1 MNFPRYSK
9 NCANTVKARPEA
21 PILKSRKLRRIL
33 RHDPEAAQLDVKRM
47 LSAGRVFNLHEQ
59 ERTEY
64 LMASSRFKQWLT
76 SRYSEVLLVNGNVD
90 TSNRCSPIS
99 FACGLLVSS
108 LGSFPST
115 ITISFFCAL
124 HTDSN
129 DPETGS
135 RMMLASLVCQLLEK
149 YQHFD
154 LSFLAAD
161 QKYDLQD
168 HELNTLCRLFEKLLR
183 QLPEGQLVF
192 CMVDGVS
199 YYEYRDRRADTGKVL
214 TLLTALT
221 EDEKLKAIFK
231 LMISSPTT
239 SRYVS
244 DVVDREDVYTLPET
258 IEHTNQGFDSQAFGK
273 TAKKQI
279 KHVETKV
286 NPEAT
291 WSSDSE
297 DGPEES
303 EESE

>member
-1 MNFPRYSK
+1 MTLIRYPRSCVDVV
-9 NCANTVKARPEA
+9 NVWPEL
-21 PILKSRKLRRIL
+21 PVLKSRKLRRIL
-33 RHDPEAAQLDVKRM
+33 RHDPEAAQLDVNRT

-64 LMASSRFKQWLT
+64 LMTSSRFKQWLT
-76 SRYSEVLLVNGNVD
+76 SRHSEVLFINGNAD
-90 TSNRCSPIS
+90 TSNRCSPMS

-115 ITISFFCAL
+115 ITLSFFCAL
-124 HTDSN
+124 HTDSS

-149 YQHFD
+149 YQDFD
-154 LSFLAAD
+154 LSFLGAD

-168 HELNTLCRLFEKLLR
+168 HEVDTLCSLFKSLLQ
-183 QLPEGQLVF
+183 QLPEGQLAF

-199 YYEYRDRRADTGKVL
+199 YYEYRDRRDDTCKVL
-214 TLLTALT
+214 AMLAALTA
-221 EDEKLKAIFK
+221 DEKLKAVFK
-231 LMISSPTT
+231 LMISSPTK
-239 SRYVS
+239 SRYHS
-244 DVVDREDVYTLPET
+244 NIVDLDDVYTLPET
-258 IEHTNQGFDSQAFGK
+258 IEHTNQGFNSQAFGK
-273 TAKKQI
+273 KAKKQI
-279 KHVETKV
+279 RDVETKV

-297 DGPEES
+297 DDLEES